1 MGRSRERN
9 KDGSINHTFHSQRSE
24 GRQQPAT
31 RLRGRLRLRG
41 AARTE
46 PAEMA
51 CGRLKE
57 PAPPV
62 GRLGAR
68 PRRTFQIVEICST
81 NSAAHRP
88 QVEFHIFRQR
98 GLQRP
103 QQKAP
108 QLFSGRTTEPPAP
121 PNFSHRVDPLVAAP
135 RKGSDPQPQGFIAAE
150 IPLDDGHA
158 FGRQHLIEI
167 GQQIQVRM
175 CSRGSHLRDFSRP
188 ADCLPPPNL
197 LGSINRLF
205 VAGATPECGQGP
217 GQPPVCG
224 RRGLKFAPVLNP
236 TLRRAES
243 WPISFF

>member
-1 MGRSRERN
+1 
-9 KDGSINHTFHSQRSE
+9 
-24 GRQQPAT
+24 
-31 RLRGRLRLRG
+31 
-41 AARTE
+41 
-46 PAEMA
+46 MA

-68 PRRTFQIVEICST
+68 PRRTFQIVETCST

-121 PNFSHRVDPLVAAP
+121 PNSSHRVDPLVAAP
-135 RKGSDPQPQGFIAAE
+135 RKRGHTQPQGFIAAE
-150 IPLDDGHA
+150 IPLDDRHA
-158 FGRQHLIEI
+158 FGGQHLVEI
-167 GQQIQVRM
+167 GQQIQVGM
-175 CSRGSHLRDFSRP
+175 CSSGSHFRDFSRA

-205 VAGATPECGQGP
+205 VAGATPEHRQGS

-224 RRGLKFAPVLNP
+224 WRGPKFAPILSP
-236 TLRRAES
+236 SLRRAQS
-243 WPISFF
+243 SGLPAF